1 MSLAVG
7 TPSYKG
13 QPSDDVETSTAKE
26 IEKDI
31 TDGSRH
37 SSYEHN
43 NAEKG
48 EMIQV
53 SDYQDPDENENEK
66 LILSHEEQFP
76 LDPNAPRRNGA
87 VHRSCGVRWLLSWW
101 CHRSIQVGAFHVC
114 ECIIR

>member
-1 MSLAVG
+1 MSLAVR

-53 SDYQDPDENENEK
+53 SDYQDPDENENEN

-76 LDPNAPRRNGA
+76 LDPNAQEETAQFTVRA
-87 VHRSCGVRWLLSWW
+87 VFVGCCLGGVIAASK
-101 CHRSIQVGAFHVC
+101 
-114 ECIIR
+114 